1 MTLVQAMHRRPP
13 VTTPDATLRSVA
25 KQMASTRMSLLP
37 VVAKGRVVGTVSA
50 LDLAARSI
58 GGGLDADRRTVRA
71 VMRPDPPSC
80 RPEDTVARVR
90 EQMRELRSVTLPV
103 IAADGELVGLV
114 DLFDVEN
121 AADGGTAA
129 GPAPD
134 MVQRVRGEAP

>member
-1 MTLVQAMHRRPP
+1 
-13 VTTPDATLRSVA
+13 
-25 KQMASTRMSLLP
+25 
-37 VVAKGRVVGTVSA
+37 
-50 LDLAARSI
+50 
-58 GGGLDADRRTVRA
+58 
-71 VMRPDPPSC
+71 
-80 RPEDTVARVR
+80 
-90 EQMRELRSVTLPV
+90 MRELRSVTLPV